1 MEENMETSDVQ
12 AGGEPELIISPN
24 AVDISLNKDGGIWKE
39 IIREGTGDAFP
50 STGEKVSVH
59 YVGRLLDGTV
69 FDSSRDRGDLFE
81 FSLGK
86 GSVIK
91 GWDVGVATMKKGE
104 VALLTCKPE
113 YAYGEA
119 GSPPKIP
126 SNATLVFE
134 IELFDWNWEDLS
146 TNKDGGIQRKII
158 TNGEG
163 MGTPNDGASV
173 EVHLIGK
180 INGNVFEDRDV
191 NFIVGEGSENGIVE
205 GIEQAIQKF
214 QKGERSLLKLNS
226 RYAFGAEGKPN
237 ENIPPNADV
246 EYDVTLK
253 NFEKAK
259 GSWEMDSDEKLEQ
272 SEISK
277 TKGTN
282 YFKAGKYN
290 LAAKQYKK
298 IIDCLEYET
307 ALSEEDQKKRNA
319 LLLAG
324 FLNLALCNLKLENH
338 LKAVKFCDKALE
350 IDKESEKGLFRRAQA
365 YFSLKEYEL
374 AKKDFQAV
382 LNIDS
387 NNKAAHNQIL
397 NCNNKIKAQL
407 DKERKTYLNMFEKF
421 AKQDSE
427 NMKKNQNGSMT
438 TGVWMGPENEDK
450 SDVTIVGD
458 SLEAGPVPGEEG
470 SMNSD
475 TDRAPA

>member
-1 MEENMETSDVQ
+1 MEDNMEISNSH
-12 AGGEPELIISPN
+12 ASGEPELTVNPKDISPN
-24 AVDISLNKDGGIWKE
+24 NDGGIWKE
-39 IIREGTGDAFP
+39 IIREGTGEEFP
-50 STGEKVSVH
+50 STGDVVSVH
-59 YVGRLLDGTV
+59 YVGRLLDGTI
-69 FDSSRDRGDLFE
+69 FDSSRDRGELFE

-134 IELFDWNWEDLS
+134 VELFDLIWEDLS
-146 TNKDGGIQRKII
+146 ANKDGGIQRKII
-158 TNGEG
+158 TSGEG
-163 MGTPNDGASV
+163 GMGKPNDGAYV
-173 EVHLIGK
+173 EVHLLGK
-180 INGNVFEDRDV
+180 VNDNVFEDKDI
-191 NFIVGEGSENGIVE
+191 NFVIGEGSENGIVE
-205 GIEQAIQKF
+205 GVEQAVQKF
-214 QKGERSLLKLNS
+214 KKGERSLIKLKPQ
-226 RYAFGAEGKPN
+226 YAFGAEGKLS
-237 ENIPPNADV
+237 ENIPPNAEI
-246 EYDVTLK
+246 EYEITLK

-259 GSWEMDSDEKLEQ
+259 GLWEMDSDEKLEQ

-290 LAAKQYKK
+290 LAIKQYKK
-298 IIDCLEYET
+298 IVHCLEYENSL
-307 ALSEEDQKKRNA
+307 ADEDQKKRNA
-319 LLLAG
+319 LILAVY
-324 FLNLALCNLKLENH
+324 LNLALCNLKLENH
-338 LKAVKFCDKALE
+338 LKVVKFCDKALD
-350 IDKESEKGLFRRAQA
+350 IDPGSEKGLFRRAQA
-365 YFSLKEYEL
+365 YFFLKEYDL

-407 DKERKTYLNMFEKF
+407 DKERQTYLNMFEKF
-421 AKQDSE
+421 AKQDLE

-450 SDVTIVGD
+450 SEVTIVGD

-470 SMNSD
+470 SLNSD